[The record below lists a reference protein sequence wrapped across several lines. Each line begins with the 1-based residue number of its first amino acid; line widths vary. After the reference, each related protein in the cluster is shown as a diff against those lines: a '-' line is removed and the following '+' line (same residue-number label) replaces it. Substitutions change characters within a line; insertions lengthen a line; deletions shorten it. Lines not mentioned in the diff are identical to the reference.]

1 MTFLIAAALAF
12 LALHLLIAGTR
23 VRDAIVSAIGE
34 RAYLGLFSL
43 ASVGG
48 IIWLAMSYRT
58 AMASPSNVQLFDLG
72 YGIDNLAIPVV
83 LIAFL
88 LGVPGLLMPSPTS
101 VGQASAAAKEETV
114 RGVLRITR
122 HPFLWGVAIW
132 SAFHLCATGDYAS
145 TILFGTFLV
154 LSLLGT
160 LSIDAKRQR
169 KLGDAWSRFAQRT
182 SNVPFA
188 AIASGRNLFRA
199 REYFDWRFLAALAL
213 FLAVL
218 FVHARV
224 IGVSPFPGGW
234 TPPF

>member
-188 AIASGRNLFRA
+188 AIASGRNSFRA